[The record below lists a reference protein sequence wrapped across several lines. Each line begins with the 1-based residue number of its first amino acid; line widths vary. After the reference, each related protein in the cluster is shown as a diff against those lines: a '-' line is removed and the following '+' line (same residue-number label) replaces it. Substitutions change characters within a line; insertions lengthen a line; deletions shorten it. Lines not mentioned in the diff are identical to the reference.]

1 MRDQTDQ
8 SIHELERLSRDL
20 PALVRSYGG
29 SEALAREVE
38 RRLAEA
44 DFPFKRERAI
54 PRIMV
59 RAGAEGVALEAR
71 IRQGAEWTTDA
82 KRSLIERG
90 YELTDAEL
98 TAAGI
103 GSAAPARR

>member
-1 MRDQTDQ
+1 MREID
-8 SIHELERLSRDL
+8 
-20 PALVRSYGG
+20 G
-29 SEALAREVE
+29 
-38 RRLAEA
+38 RLADA

-54 PRIMV
+54 PRITV

-71 IRQGAEWTTDA
+71 IRRGAEWTIDA
-82 KRSLIERG
+82 KRALIQRG

-103 GSAAPARR
+103 GSEAPARR